1 MIPHSNCFFG
11 TLGYPTKLLTESKI
25 KKLKKKPSQVL
36 VDGKNIPLMKNYN
49 MKKNKVAQTDEVS
62 SATAIV
68 NYILNR
74 FMPFVF
80 VFGILFYINAFEM
93 WVSYLILPL
102 VWFISTYSFKC
113 GVAHVLSGFHG
124 LEEFEI
130 EIRDNDKKE

>member
-1 MIPHSNCFFG
+1 
-11 TLGYPTKLLTESKI
+11 
-25 KKLKKKPSQVL
+25 
-36 VDGKNIPLMKNYN
+36 

-68 NYILNR
+68 NYILNK

-102 VWFISTYSFKC
+102 VWFISAYSFKC
-113 GVAHVLSGFHG
+113 GIAHVLSGFHA
-124 LEEFEI
+124 EEFEI
-130 EIRDNDKKE
+130 EIQNNDKKE